1 MGARPGLRT
10 APPRARPRHRGGG
23 AREYG
28 AAPPRAAGRGLEPER
43 AAYGDGRVHGGG
55 LAGPLRRPSRD
66 SRPPDRGESGR
77 VATAAGRAEG
87 EGEKVTVTQ
96 PTSTDRRRT
105 RTVHPGG
112 PRDHRQGG
120 SVLQG
125 LGA

>member
-1 MGARPGLRT
+1 MGARPGLCA

-55 LAGPLRRPSRD
+55 LARPLRRPPRD

-87 EGEKVTVTQ
+87 EGEKATVTQ
-96 PTSTDRRRT
+96 AASTDRRRT
-105 RTVHPGG
+105 KTVHPRG
-112 PRDHRQGG
+112 PTEHRQGE
-120 SVLQG
+120 SAVHRLS
-125 LGA
+125 